1 MPRTVRHTLPTAS
14 GGRQIK
20 HERSEQRGAEMPL
33 GMLSNGSVRAKRLN
47 LSPKIC
53 VMRRAAAERF
63 ARYNSA
69 NATVSMAETV
79 DLKLLFQIYR
89 L

>member
-1 MPRTVRHTLPTAS
+1 
-14 GGRQIK
+14 
-20 HERSEQRGAEMPL
+20 MPL
-33 GMLSNGSVRAKRLN
+33 VMLSNGSVRTKRLN

-69 NATVSMAETV
+69 NTTVSMAETV

>member
-1 MPRTVRHTLPTAS
+1 
-14 GGRQIK
+14 
-20 HERSEQRGAEMPL
+20 MPL
-33 GMLSNGSVRAKRLN
+33 GMLSNGSVRTKRLN
-47 LSPKIC
+47 YSPKIC

-79 DLKLLFQIYR
+79 DLKL
-89 L
+89 